1 MMKAFGSVARTNWR
15 SAMACGR
22 LSAVNT
28 IAFLP
33 FDKVRQCGPEAQH
46 LLIPRRG
53 DFGIHADNAPEL
65 IPAHDEPRVVTAM
78 APVFEQQPAQR
89 RQRPAI
95 ARPRCRPGQIL
106 FHFPS

>member
-1 MMKAFGSVARTNWR
+1 MKFGQSPSQPDMGQYFGS
-15 SAMACGR
+15 
-22 LSAVNT
+22 L
-28 IAFLP
+28 
-33 FDKVRQCGPEAQH
+33 VRQYGPEAQH

-106 FHFPS
+106 LHFPS